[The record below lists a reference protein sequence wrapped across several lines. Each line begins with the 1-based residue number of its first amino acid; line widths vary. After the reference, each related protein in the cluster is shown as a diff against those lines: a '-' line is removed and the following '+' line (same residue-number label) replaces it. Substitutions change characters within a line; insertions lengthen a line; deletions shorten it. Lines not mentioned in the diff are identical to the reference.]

1 MSGNKKLTKPETGAA
16 VQKRR
21 VREAEVHGLVIA
33 LFGVILLLSLVSFDR
48 RDLQLEAGNNQIDNF
63 MGLFGARLADIFLS
77 GFGVIAFVLALGG
90 LLIGLKAVL
99 RRPFQAG
106 VLRIIAPAA
115 GLLFLAVTIHVLAV
129 DHIIFDHYQPGGV
142 IGASVG
148 ELLLNLFNRSG
159 TLLISIT
166 ALSLA
171 TLYLAGITIRS
182 ALRFTG
188 RQIRTGAG
196 KAVSGLREQASRRRR
211 KAAEMREKGD
221 VEPEVS
227 VVKAIDLT
235 PIQTSVEDSI
245 PELDQTVIDRPRPP
259 QGSPTA
265 NPADAMPEEPAPEPA
280 WTASGRDATPIPDVP
295 VTATGRRHGTG
306 IAAATPDR
314 PGENVPK
321 RIDEGQVTKFDI
333 VAPAEM
339 DARQSPIPIVIHR
352 TQSSPA
358 VEHPDT
364 VPATGGDHRTRA
376 QVTSQR
382 ATGGASGSTATHAV
396 PPTASGDWK
405 TEVSAAV
412 SPATSQPASAMTV
425 DGSDGG
431 NRADKAPDASNGTTV
446 VASPA
451 ADQEAPAII
460 VNRRAKARVQED
472 LLLPPPPRGPWEPPS
487 LSLLDFVAPA
497 QREID
502 QDFLRSNA
510 EKLEAKLLDYKV
522 QGKVVGIHP
531 GPVVTM
537 YEFLPAAGVRI
548 SQIANL
554 ADDLT
559 MALKAT
565 SIRIVAPIPGKGVVG
580 IEVPNK
586 VRETVYLREIL
597 ASEEFTKSRSK
608 LTIALGKD
616 IFGNPV
622 VTDLARMPHLLIA
635 GATGSGKSVAVNAFI
650 LSLLRNATP
659 DEVRIIL
666 VDPKVVELN
675 VYENIPH
682 LLLPVVC
689 DPKQAAAA
697 LRWACEEMDR
707 RYSLLARFSARNI
720 ASFNARI
727 DRLLSL
733 KAGKSAGTGD
743 DDADGL
749 ASLDPDEFDI
759 DELVRL
765 PYIVIVL
772 DEFADL
778 MMVASKDVEAAVTRL
793 AQKARAAGI
802 HLVMATQRPSKEVIT
817 GLIKSNFP
825 SRIGFRVSSSIDSR
839 IILDQ
844 SGAEALL
851 GFGDM
856 LFLKPGTSALERVH
870 GSFVSDDEVMRV
882 VTHLKTQG
890 EPDYQ
895 LDIIK
900 DADDVEIQEDQDED
914 PLTDEAQDI
923 VLESGKASISFLQRR
938 LKIGYNR
945 SARIMEALERRRV
958 VGPPDSR
965 GERRVIEL

>member
-21 VREAEVHGLVIA
+21 VREAEIHGLVIA
-33 LFGVILLLSLVSFDR
+33 IFGLVLFLSLVSFDR

-77 GFGVIAFVLALGG
+77 GFGVIAFVLALGSLFVG
-90 LLIGLKAVL
+90 LRAIL
-99 RRPFQAG
+99 RRPFSAG

-129 DHIIFDHYQPGGV
+129 DHIIFDHYQPGGI

-148 ELLLNLFNRSG
+148 ELLLNLFNKSG

-166 ALSLA
+166 TLSLA

-188 RQIRTGAG
+188 RQLKTGAG
-196 KAVSGLREQASRRRR
+196 KAVSGLREQASRRRQH
-211 KAAEMREKGD
+211 AADLRD
-221 VEPEVS
+221 QAARDAEVS

-235 PIQTSVEDSI
+235 PIDTSI
-245 PELDQTVIDRPRPP
+245 QAAAPELDQTVIDRPRPA
-259 QGSPTA
+259 Q
-265 NPADAMPEEPAPEPA
+265 NQPAAEPVDFMPEDPPPEPA
-280 WTASGRDATPIPDVP
+280 WT
-295 VTATGRRHGTG
+295 TAGNDR
-306 IAAATPDR
+306 AAAPDAPEPNNGSKQRTSETTR
-314 PGENVPK
+314 PPESSTSRVPGK
-321 RIDEGQVTKFDI
+321 ADEGQVTKFDI

-339 DARQSPIPIVIHR
+339 EARPSPIPIVIHR
-352 TQSSPA
+352 SQSAPA
-358 VEHPDT
+358 LEIPEAAGV
-364 VPATGGDHRTRA
+364 
-376 QVTSQR
+376 
-382 ATGGASGSTATHAV
+382 
-396 PPTASGDWK
+396 PTASNQADRMTAQTTPGK
-405 TEVSAAV
+405 VSSA
-412 SPATSQPASAMTV
+412 PASQPDGAGGMDRSTGIEVATAIHDASATDSITGTNVSTAVQPALCV
-425 DGSDGG
+425 DGS
-431 NRADKAPDASNGTTV
+431 TV
-446 VASPA
+446 VVPT
-451 ADQEAPAII
+451 ADDQDAPAII

-502 QDFLRSNA
+502 QELLRSNA

-597 ASEEFTKSRSK
+597 ASDEFAKSRSK

-733 KAGKSAGTGD
+733 KAGKSGGAGD
-743 DDADGL
+743 DDDGI

-759 DELVRL
+759 DELIRL

-900 DADDVEIQEDQDED
+900 DADDVEIQDNQDED

-923 VLESGKASISFLQRR
+923 VLESGKASISFLQRK

-965 GERRVIEL
+965 GERRVIEF

>member
-1 MSGNKKLTKPETGAA
+1 
-16 VQKRR
+16 
-21 VREAEVHGLVIA
+21 
-33 LFGVILLLSLVSFDR
+33 
-48 RDLQLEAGNNQIDNF
+48 
-63 MGLFGARLADIFLS
+63 
-77 GFGVIAFVLALGG
+77 
-90 LLIGLKAVL
+90 
-99 RRPFQAG
+99 
-106 VLRIIAPAA
+106 
-115 GLLFLAVTIHVLAV
+115 
-129 DHIIFDHYQPGGV
+129 
-142 IGASVG
+142 
-148 ELLLNLFNRSG
+148 
-159 TLLISIT
+159 
-166 ALSLA
+166 
-171 TLYLAGITIRS
+171 
-182 ALRFTG
+182 
-188 RQIRTGAG
+188 
-196 KAVSGLREQASRRRR
+196 
-211 KAAEMREKGD
+211 
-221 VEPEVS
+221 
-227 VVKAIDLT
+227 
-235 PIQTSVEDSI
+235 
-245 PELDQTVIDRPRPP
+245 
-259 QGSPTA
+259 
-265 NPADAMPEEPAPEPA
+265 
-280 WTASGRDATPIPDVP
+280 
-295 VTATGRRHGTG
+295 
-306 IAAATPDR
+306 
-314 PGENVPK
+314 
-321 RIDEGQVTKFDI
+321 
-333 VAPAEM
+333 
-339 DARQSPIPIVIHR
+339 
-352 TQSSPA
+352 
-358 VEHPDT
+358 
-364 VPATGGDHRTRA
+364 
-376 QVTSQR
+376 
-382 ATGGASGSTATHAV
+382 
-396 PPTASGDWK
+396 
-405 TEVSAAV
+405 
-412 SPATSQPASAMTV
+412 
-425 DGSDGG
+425 
-431 NRADKAPDASNGTTV
+431 
-446 VASPA
+446 
-451 ADQEAPAII
+451 
-460 VNRRAKARVQED
+460 
-472 LLLPPPPRGPWEPPS
+472 
-487 LSLLDFVAPA
+487 
-497 QREID
+497 
-502 QDFLRSNA
+502 
-510 EKLEAKLLDYKV
+510 
-522 QGKVVGIHP
+522 
-531 GPVVTM
+531 
-537 YEFLPAAGVRI
+537 
-548 SQIANL
+548 
-554 ADDLT
+554 
-559 MALKAT
+559 
-565 SIRIVAPIPGKGVVG
+565 
-580 IEVPNK
+580 
-586 VRETVYLREIL
+586 
-597 ASEEFTKSRSK
+597 
-608 LTIALGKD
+608 
-616 IFGNPV
+616 
-622 VTDLARMPHLLIA
+622 
-635 GATGSGKSVAVNAFI
+635 
-650 LSLLRNATP
+650 
-659 DEVRIIL
+659 VRIIL